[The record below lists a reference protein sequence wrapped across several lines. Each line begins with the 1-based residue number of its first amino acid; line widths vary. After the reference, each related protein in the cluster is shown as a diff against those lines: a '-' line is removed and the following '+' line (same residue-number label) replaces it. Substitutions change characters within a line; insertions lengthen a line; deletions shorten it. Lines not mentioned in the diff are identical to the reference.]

1 MMSREGISF
10 SFCRVKGLLVVE
22 IMMSSVVVFL
32 ALLFMSERIWSNMVD
47 NWLESKARSQNL
59 LLGCWH
65 QSQL

>member
-22 IMMSSVVVFL
+22 MMMSSVVVFL

-59 LLGCWH
+59 LLGYWH

>member
-1 MMSREGISF
+1 MSREGISF
-10 SFCRVKGLLVVE
+10 SFCRVKGLLFVE
-22 IMMSSVVVFL
+22 IMMSSVVVSL

>member
-32 ALLFMSERIWSNMVD
+32 ALLCMSERIWSNMVD

-59 LLGCWH
+59 LLGYWH

>member
-10 SFCRVKGLLVVE
+10 SFCRVKGLLFLE

-47 NWLESKARSQNL
+47 N
-59 LLGCWH
+59 
-65 QSQL
+65 